1 MKNKSTKVALV
12 TGSSQ
17 GIGEGIARVLASN
30 GYSVV
35 ITYKTNA
42 DLAKKVV
49 DDITSQG
56 GTVTAVQ
63 LDVTS
68 ESSVKAC
75 FEFVEKKYGV
85 LNVLVNN
92 AAVDAISPV
101 ETCTLERWHEI
112 THTKIDG
119 NFLCTKYALPLLKK
133 PGKADLIVIM
143 SSMGDKPD
151 PEDVA
156 YSIATAA
163 TMCFVKAMA
172 LGLAKYGIRTNG
184 VGPGETRTNNGY
196 WVEAGLTKDEDWE
209 KFAKDN
215 LLGRTTTPEDVGQ
228 TVLSIVE
235 NPTEFWNGNFIYVNG
250 GGHLK

>member
-1 MKNKSTKVALV
+1 MKKIAVV

-17 GIGEGIARVLASN
+17 GIGAGIAEVLGAN
-30 GYSVV
+30 GYVV
-35 ITYKTNA
+35 GVTYKTNKT
-42 DLAKKVV
+42 LAEGVV
-49 DDITSQG
+49 KQIIDKG
-56 GTVTAVQ
+56 GEAFP
-63 LDVTS
+63 LEMDVRS
-68 ESSVKAC
+68 EDSVKNC
-75 FEFVEKKYGV
+75 FKFVGEKYGK
-85 LNVLVNN
+85 LDVLVNN

-101 ETCTLERWHEI
+101 DTCTLERWHEI
-112 THTKIDG
+112 TQTKIDG
-119 NFLCTKYALPLLKK
+119 NFLCTKHALPLLKK
-133 PGKADLIVIM
+133 TKKSDLIVIM

-156 YSIATAA
+156 YSVATAA
-163 TMCFVKAMA
+163 TMCFVRAMA

-196 WVEAGLTKDEDWE
+196 WMEAGLTDDATWE

-235 NPTEFWNGNFIYVNG
+235 NPTQFWNGNFLYVNG